1 MFRDADPSRPGYR
14 HIVFRPVPPDSLTF
28 ARYDKETPYGEASI
42 EWRKENGRF
51 EMTVQVPVGCTATVW
66 VPGAR
71 SSDSV
76 STDVGRAGRDKNL
89 SFEGIR
95 DGYAVYEVR
104 SGRYGFRVE

>member
-1 MFRDADPSRPGYR
+1 MAQDGRPFRNDGAGS
-14 HIVFRPVPPDSLTF
+14 
-28 ARYDKETPYGEASI
+28 
-42 EWRKENGRF
+42 GRLH
-51 EMTVQVPVGCTATVW
+51 GDRLGA
-66 VPGAR
+66 GAR